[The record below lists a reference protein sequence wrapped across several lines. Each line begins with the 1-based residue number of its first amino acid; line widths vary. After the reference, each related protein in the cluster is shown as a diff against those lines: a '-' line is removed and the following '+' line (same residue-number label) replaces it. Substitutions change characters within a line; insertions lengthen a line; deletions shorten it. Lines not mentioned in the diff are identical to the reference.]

1 MGASLARREEVRLL
15 SAQSNFQ
22 PFEDRPE
29 RWERSEEV
37 CAVCLSEL
45 SRAKCFQ
52 LPECGH
58 NYHALCVASAFQIQQ
73 LCPLCR
79 TAVSDGT
86 CMEVAR
92 SLFAGAGVAGARF
105 AAELLTELAQRQRT
119 VDEALSLEETINAM
133 RRAAKQGDDSKIPM
147 IAAVL
152 QSPANSSGDVEIE
165 LRIAAVQALRA
176 LVPAFPAAWPGWQ
189 AVRGLLQSVS
199 LADTEEELRLAAIQ
213 ALKEVSRRDA
223 RDEALFVA
231 RGILEDRKG
240 SRELRLAAGALL
252 QAIAGPSDFEVARVA
267 LLALDERYSCSLRTH
282 AAHTLRSCAGPRGA
296 SPGLVLEL
304 ARVAA
309 RSEWPEARCEAVN
322 LVGQIE
328 DFGGEGMIALAAAL
342 EDKHDEVS
350 QAAVRAIASLWPPEP
365 GQASQQA
372 LQALLLVLAQPERA
386 ELRCEV
392 LLVLPRLVG
401 RGISEAAAAV
411 GVALADSDVSVSNA
425 AAQALR
431 KMSLPGDRA
440 LQDIL
445 LQHIS
450 RPDPELCKVC
460 VELLGLIFE
469 RGSDGERTL
478 IALRDGPDEDL
489 ASVANSA
496 LKRL

>member
-199 LADTEEELRLAAIQ
+199 LEDTEEELRLAAIQ

-252 QAIAGPSDFEVARVA
+252 QAIAGPSD
-267 LLALDERYSCSLRTH
+267 
-282 AAHTLRSCAGPRGA
+282 
-296 SPGLVLEL
+296 
-304 ARVAA
+304 
-309 RSEWPEARCEAVN
+309 
-322 LVGQIE
+322 
-328 DFGGEGMIALAAAL
+328 
-342 EDKHDEVS
+342 
-350 QAAVRAIASLWPPEP
+350 
-365 GQASQQA
+365 
-372 LQALLLVLAQPERA
+372 
-386 ELRCEV
+386 
-392 LLVLPRLVG
+392 
-401 RGISEAAAAV
+401 
-411 GVALADSDVSVSNA
+411 
-425 AAQALR
+425 
-431 KMSLPGDRA
+431 
-440 LQDIL
+440 
-445 LQHIS
+445 S
-450 RPDPELCKVC
+450 R
-460 VELLGLIFE
+460 
-469 RGSDGERTL
+469 
-478 IALRDGPDEDL
+478 
-489 ASVANSA
+489 
-496 LKRL
+496 

>member
-386 ELRCEV
+386 ELRCEARH
-392 LLVLPRLVG
+392 LRSGCCGWSGFG
-401 RGISEAAAAV
+401 R
-411 GVALADSDVSVSNA
+411 
-425 AAQALR
+425 Q
-431 KMSLPGDRA
+431 
-440 LQDIL
+440 
-445 LQHIS
+445 
-450 RPDPELCKVC
+450 
-460 VELLGLIFE
+460 
-469 RGSDGERTL
+469 
-478 IALRDGPDEDL
+478 
-489 ASVANSA
+489 
-496 LKRL
+496 